1 MNRPIEKQIG
11 ANIRRLREQAHLTQE
26 MLSARLQTE
35 GCDLTRSAIAK
46 IEVGQR
52 HCYPDELICFRKILK
67 TTFDELLDIQPI
79 L

>member
-1 MNRPIEKQIG
+1 MNHPIEKQIG
-11 ANIRRLREQAHLTQE
+11 ANIRRLREEARLTQE

-52 HCYPDELICFRKILK
+52 HCYPDELIFLRKVLK
-67 TTFDELLDIQPI
+67 TTYDELLAVDAGA
-79 L
+79 